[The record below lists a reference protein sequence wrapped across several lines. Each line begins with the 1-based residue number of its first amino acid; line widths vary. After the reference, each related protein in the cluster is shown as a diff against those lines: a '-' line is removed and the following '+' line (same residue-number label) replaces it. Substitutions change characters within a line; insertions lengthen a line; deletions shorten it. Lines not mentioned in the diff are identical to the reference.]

1 MNIIY
6 YMNMTD
12 NKTRTITYYKL
23 KHVDDDTTE
32 WFIYSALS
40 IKQLRYKQTQDKGSY
55 VDRYIRKN
63 GGKRKWEFVILET
76 KPFETSQ
83 KQKAREYELHIEH
96 NIKPSVI
103 LTYACRVYK
112 NV

>member
-1 MNIIY
+1 
-6 YMNMTD
+6 MTD

-23 KHVDDDTTE
+23 KHVDDDTKE
-32 WFIYSALS
+32 CFIGSATS
-40 IKQLRYKQTQDKGSY
+40 IKQLMYRHNKQDKDTYIG
-55 VDRYIRKN
+55 RYIRKN
-63 GGKRKWEFVILET
+63 GGKRKWVYDLLET
-76 KPFETSQ
+76 KQCDTSQ
-83 KQKAREYELHIEH
+83 QRYTREYELHIEH